1 VPPRFIGPQVFRPQ
15 VRIPIQALVSR
26 PPPPL
31 RAPGGQPGFRPV
43 PGGQQ
48 GFRPVPGG
56 QPGFRPVRG
65 GQPGFRP
72 TTVAPNPTIRPS
84 LRIASPTSKFH
95 FYRSYFHFY
104 HSYIQLLSFIHSL
117 LSILL
122 SLLSILHSLLSILH
136 SLCMYIC
143 RPYGSYEDQLTSGN
157 RIEDWPSYAAQ

>member
-1 VPPRFIGPQVFRPQ
+1 MPPRFIGPQVFRPQ

-104 HSYIQLLSFIHSL
+104 QSYIHFYRSYIHFVC
-117 LSILL
+117 IYVGP
-122 SLLSILHSLLSILH
+122 
-136 SLCMYIC
+136 MEVM
-143 RPYGSYEDQLTSGN
+143 RTSSPQETGL
-157 RIEDWPSYAAQ
+157 RIGLRTPPSKLPVNS